1 MPTAVVTV
9 RWLQPPRYRGMEET
23 VSRSRVR
30 QRGHLSV
37 GEEVRVRY
45 KRSYYKAEIIDN
57 GEVSSTEPAD
67 HGLPVETHTPASS
80 TGSSLDSPAP
90 AISPSSTSSPSLL
103 DADDVLFLERDAIH
117 LVSPV
122 SNYSVADAVEMIELE
137 ADSDAYGSDI
147 SLSDDDDFEA
157 MPTFMTPEESD
168 AAILR
173 HAQRLIDHRI
183 GSRPRDTD
191 PTNPRPSP
199 DVHTCSSYDRIDNV
213 TSRIEVVIKSVEDAV
228 RSTEACFVY
237 LSDLPMT
244 ALQRLHASITFSMR
258 CIDDELLPMVESFT
272 AILLRE
278 DMPCLRCLVDL
289 GKTARRC
296 HFVRDDLIVFKC
308 VASGQIRCCEE

>member
-1 MPTAVVTV
+1 MPAAVVTV

-67 HGLPVETHTPASS
+67 HSLPVETHSPASS
-80 TGSSLDSPAP
+80 TGSSLHSPAP
-90 AISPSSTSSPSLL
+90 AISPSSPSLL
-103 DADDVLFLERDAIH
+103 DADDVRFLERDAIH

-122 SNYSVADAVEMIELE
+122 SDFSVADAVEMIDLD
-137 ADSDAYGSDI
+137 ADFDAYDSDI
-147 SLSDDDDFEA
+147 SLSDGDDFEA
-157 MPTFMTPEESD
+157 MPTFMTLEESD

-173 HAQRLIDHRI
+173 HAQRLIDRRI
-183 GSRPRDTD
+183 GSRPGATD

-199 DVHTCSSYDRIDNV
+199 DVHTCSSQDRIDYV
-213 TSRIEVVIKSVEDAV
+213 TSRIEGVIKSAEDAV
-228 RSTEACFVY
+228 RSTEACFLY

-296 HFVRDDLIVFKC
+296 HYVRDDLIVFKC